1 MYTLQTAVNQQAQQA
16 SQQPQQPLVVNPKTK
31 TALANMLSIRLQS
44 GTTGAPHL
52 SPQQPGAQVNYVHQD
67 LWIGLFLFLKTVAV
81 HLLHWRTE
89 CKGWVRS
96 SVSYLFLN

>member
-1 MYTLQTAVNQQAQQA
+1 MHVDRKFLYTLQTAVNQQAQQA

-67 LWIGLFLFLKTVAV
+67 LWIGLFLFVKTVV
-81 HLLHWRTE
+81 TVICWLRWRID
-89 CKGWVRS
+89 CKG
-96 SVSYLFLN
+96 

>member
-1 MYTLQTAVNQQAQQA
+1 LHVDRKLLCTLQTAVNQQAQQA

-52 SPQQPGAQVNYVHQD
+52 SPQQPGAQVNCAPRPVD
-67 LWIGLFLFLKTVAV
+67 WVVLISKNCG
-81 HLLHWRTE
+81 RTFVTLE
-89 CKGWVRS
+89 
-96 SVSYLFLN
+96 N

>member
-1 MYTLQTAVNQQAQQA
+1 LQTGVNQQAQQA

-52 SPQQPGAQVNYVHQD
+52 SPQQPGAQVNCAPRLVDSLVLISENRGHSNT
-67 LWIGLFLFLKTVAV
+67 LVMLG
-81 HLLHWRTE
+81 
-89 CKGWVRS
+89 
-96 SVSYLFLN
+96 N

>member
-1 MYTLQTAVNQQAQQA
+1 MSTLQTGVNQQAQQV

-52 SPQQPGAQVNYVHQD
+52 SPQQPGAQVKYVHQD
-67 LWIGLFLFLKTVAV
+67 FWISLFVFLNTVATMK
-81 HLLHWRTE
+81 HWLHWRIDY
-89 CKGWVRS
+89 KG
-96 SVSYLFLN
+96 